1 MISNNYK
8 QNKLNFITECEK
20 CETRKLVVVARAEKV
35 NWLEKVEKMKKETSI

>member
-8 QNKLNFITECEK
+8 QNKLNFIKEHEK
-20 CETRKLVVVARAEKV
+20 CETRQLVAAARAEKV